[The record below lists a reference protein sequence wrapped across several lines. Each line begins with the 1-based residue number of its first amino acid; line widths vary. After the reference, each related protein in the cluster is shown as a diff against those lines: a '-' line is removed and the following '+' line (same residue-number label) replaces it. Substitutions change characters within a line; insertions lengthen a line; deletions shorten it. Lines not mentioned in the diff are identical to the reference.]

1 MLEVSNLSEYSA
13 WELSLLIKG
22 IDLKIRENND
32 FIKECKRWGKD
43 FVNLHQG
50 TIVSLAKDIETL
62 YELRV
67 RVVTVHQSVMKKQ
80 IKLSR

>member
-1 MLEVSNLSEYSA
+1 MLECSNLSEFSA

-32 FIKECKRWGKD
+32 FIKQCKRWGQD
-43 FVNLHQG
+43 LVHLHQA
-50 TIVSLAKDIETL
+50 TIVGLSKDIETL

-67 RVVTVHQSVMKKQ
+67 RVVTVHQSVMRKDRVST
-80 IKLSR
+80 L